1 MSKKD
6 YNQRDPNAVPENGQ
20 FATELRAGKR
30 KSFNQKQETSQKAH
44 QRRQQIRELRENDN
58 WN

>member
-1 MSKKD
+1 MSKKE
-6 YNQRDPNAVPENGQ
+6 QPKKDPMAVPENGQ

-30 KSFNQKQETSQKAH
+30 ESFNHKQETQQKAH
-44 QRRQQIRELRENDN
+44 QRRQRIRELRDDDN